1 MPFSAGELCC
11 PSEACVMLDLTPS
24 ESSASWDKIP
34 HVTRIAFTKTS
45 AVKKLVTSSTGGNE
59 KTACGTVT
67 SAGNLAIACHNGAS
81 QPAPFKIN
89 GIYHIMWSVDCD
101 NILESPIDPYYEA
114 NIRIVSVPV
123 DFDIAGNSPVVYN
136 YGFEVD
142 EWLYEPATQAEEE
155 Q

>member
-11 PSEACVMLDLTPS
+11 PSEACVLLDTTAS
-24 ESSASWDKIP
+24 ASSASWDTIP

-45 AVKKLVTSSTGGNE
+45 AVKKLVTSSTDGNE

-67 SAGNLAIACHNGAS
+67 SAGNLAIACHNGTA
-81 QPAPFKIN
+81 PAPFRIN
-89 GIYHIMWSVDCD
+89 GIYHIMWSVDCE
-101 NILESPIDPYYEA
+101 NILESPSDPYYEA

-123 DFDIAGNSPVVYN
+123 DFDIAGNAPVVYN

-142 EWLYEPATQAEEE
+142 EWLHEPATQTEEL

>member
-1 MPFSAGELCC
+1 MTFSAGELCC
-11 PSEACVMLDLTPS
+11 PSEACVQLDVTA
-24 ESSASWDKIP
+24 ESSASWDAIP

-45 AVKKLVTSSTGGNE
+45 AVKKLVTSSTAGNE

-67 SAGNLAIACHNGAS
+67 SAGNLAIACHNGTA
-81 QPAPFKIN
+81 PAPLAIN
-89 GIYHIMWSVDCD
+89 GIYHIRWAVDCD
-101 NILESPIDPYYEA
+101 NLTSPSDPYYEA
-114 NIRIVSVPV
+114 NVRIVSVPV

-142 EWLYEPATQAEEE
+142 EWLHEPTTQTQEI

>member
-1 MPFSAGELCC
+1 MTFSAGELCC
-11 PSEACVMLDLTPS
+11 PSEACVMLDLTAS
-24 ESSASWDKIP
+24 SSSALWEAIP

-45 AVKKLVTSSTGGNE
+45 AVKKLVTSSTAGNE

-67 SAGNLAIACHNGAS
+67 SVGNLAIACHNGDG
-81 QPAPFKIN
+81 PNPFAIN
-89 GIYHIMWSVDCD
+89 GIYHILWSVDCD

-142 EWLYEPATQAEEE
+142 EWLYEPATQTQEI

>member
-11 PSEACVMLDLTPS
+11 PSEACVQLDVTAS
-24 ESSASWDKIP
+24 ASSASWDAIP
-34 HVTRIAFTKTS
+34 HVTRISFTKTS
-45 AVKKLVTSSTGGNE
+45 AVKKLVTSSTAGNE

-67 SAGNLAIACHNGAS
+67 SAGNLAIACHNGT
-81 QPAPFKIN
+81 APSPLAIN
-89 GIYHIMWSVDCD
+89 GIYHIRWSVDCD
-101 NILESPIDPYYEA
+101 NLVSPSDPYYEA
-114 NIRIVSVPV
+114 NVRIVSVPV

-142 EWLYEPATQAEEE
+142 EPTTQTQEL